1 MGFILLVRE
10 EEDWVS
16 IVGRSEVGGGR
27 RREEWVGSGCSWGG
41 RKGVKET
48 KKVGVGYPIATGGWR
63 RREEGQAG
71 GEKKRRRWFAW
82 FVFFFDQFFMFFFR
96 PIFLVL
102 RLFIIFFVFLFFFF
116 FFDPLVHIHG

>member
-63 RREEGQAG
+63 REEGQAG
-71 GEKKRRRWFAW
+71 GRRREEGGL
-82 FVFFFDQFFMFFFR
+82 
-96 PIFLVL
+96 PG
-102 RLFIIFFVFLFFFF
+102 LFFFF
-116 FFDPLVHIHG
+116 TNFSCFFFDPFF